1 MAVTPFLDQPSYPAP
16 AGKTMY
22 AAHLLDP
29 EGETVQVGFFAAA
42 TDDDAMRVVT
52 GILRQPPEW
61 EEAVSYH
68 LFREV
73 AAKK

>member
-1 MAVTPFLDQPSYPAP
+1 MAVNPFQDQPRYPAP
-16 AGKTMY
+16 VGQTMY

-29 EGETVQVGFFAAA
+29 EGATVQVGFFAAA
-42 TDDDAMRVVT
+42 SDDDAAKAVT
-52 GILRQPPEW
+52 AILRQPPEW